1 MIIFMQG
8 CSNHYGYGM
17 LHVLSEIWRE
27 KSNMAL
33 RAGSG
38 LQTRGVGGG
47 AGGVRGG
54 GGHSSMG
61 YNCGRCVDVGDVG
74 EEATN
79 YFTFECESETIT
91 IAHVRG

>member
-47 AGGVRGG
+47 GG
-54 GGHSSMG
+54 GREGG
-61 YNCGRCVDVGDVG
+61 GDIPRWATIVDVVWTL
-74 EEATN
+74 ATLGKRQQTTLLSN
-79 YFTFECESETIT
+79 
-91 IAHVRG
+91 VKVKQ

>member
-47 AGGVRGG
+47 GDIPRWATI
-54 GGHSSMG
+54 
-61 YNCGRCVDVGDVG
+61 VDVVWTL
-74 EEATN
+74 ATLGKRQQTTLLSN
-79 YFTFECESETIT
+79 
-91 IAHVRG
+91 VKVKQ

>member
-1 MIIFMQG
+1 MATA
-8 CSNHYGYGM
+8 CSTCSVRYGGK
-17 LHVLSEIWRE
+17 SQTWRCVQVQVYKPGE
-27 KSNMAL
+27 W
-33 RAGSG
+33 G
-38 LQTRGVGGG
+38 GGG